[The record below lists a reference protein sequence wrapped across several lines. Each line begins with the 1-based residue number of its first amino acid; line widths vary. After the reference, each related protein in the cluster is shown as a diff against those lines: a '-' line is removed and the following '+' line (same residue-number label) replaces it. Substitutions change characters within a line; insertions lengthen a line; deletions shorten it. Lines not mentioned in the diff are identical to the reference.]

1 MVSPNHPGGISLKV
15 IVFNTSEENG
25 SINLYRH
32 LNSQI
37 FVITSSEVSGELQ
50 DGVAILL
57 LTTDQEPILTL
68 INRRKVTTIGKVI
81 L

>member
-1 MVSPNHPGGISLKV
+1 MVSPSHPGGISLKV

-25 SINLYRH
+25 SINLYRY

-68 INRRKVTTIGKVI
+68 INRRKVTTIGKAI